1 MGASMTA
8 QTDRAVRSLDEDLLD
23 RKPFIDR
30 LVSALINEKTD
41 RATGIVVGFVGEWG
55 SGKSSILNM
64 LDGAIHEAYL
74 STR

>member
-1 MGASMTA
+1 MTA

-41 RATGIVVGFVGEWG
+41 RATGIVVGIVGEWG
-55 SGKSSILNM
+55 SGKSSI
-64 LDGAIHEAYL
+64 
-74 STR
+74 T

>member
-30 LVSALINEKTD
+30 LVSALINEMTD
-41 RATGIVVGFVGEWG
+41 RATGIVVGIVGEG
-55 SGKSSILNM
+55 
-64 LDGAIHEAYL
+64 EAENHPF
-74 STR
+74 